1 MSPSV
6 SKIKP
11 NSKRSATSGKKQSR
25 NKKPMK
31 IHKSY
36 RENVAELLQ
45 TEEIDVDIKNSLTF
59 RQGDAVVTIKCPVN
73 DKPSYLYVISHYKMS
88 NIENDGNSVKLPLD
102 YIQMTTIRLIPVL
115 IKQYSQYSILC

>member
-1 MSPSV
+1 MPYHRSITSSDSEDEHFSETVDKEMSPSV

-11 NSKRSATSGKKQSR
+11 NSKRNATSGKKKSR

-45 TEEIDVDIKNSLTF
+45 AEEIDVDIKNSLTF
-59 RQGDAVVTIKCPVN
+59 RQGDGVVTIKCPVD
-73 DKPSYLYVISHYKMS
+73 DKPSHLYVISHYKMS
-88 NIENDGNSVKLPLD
+88 NIENVLVKE
-102 YIQMTTIRLIPVL
+102 
-115 IKQYSQYSILC
+115 K

>member
-11 NSKRSATSGKKQSR
+11 NSKRNATSGKKKSR

-31 IHKSY
+31 IVIKIIYIYNVHINIFFFLQHKSY

-59 RQGDAVVTIKCPVN
+59 RQGDGVVTIKCPVD
-73 DKPSYLYVISHYKMS
+73 DKPSHLYVISHYKMS
-88 NIENDGNSVKLPLD
+88 NIENVLVKD
-102 YIQMTTIRLIPVL
+102 R
-115 IKQYSQYSILC
+115 